1 MNDEIN
7 REVANKTVALVF
19 RASKLTTNTLAKAMK
34 AYLNHGKQ
42 KSAAKQRAAPN
53 HGKMSVKEL
62 VGQGQGATSI
72 EVTSSNIKAFE
83 KIAKK
88 YNVDFAV
95 KKDKTV
101 DPPKYTVFFKAK
113 DTDVISSAFKEFVKV
128 NEKKRTKVSLRQ
140 RLNFYKRIVAQNKN
154 RERTREKQKNRGHS
168 L

>member
-19 RASKLTTNTLAKAMK
+19 RASKLTSGTLAKAMR
-34 AYLNHGKQ
+34 AYLNHRKQ
-42 KSAAKQRAAPN
+42 QSAAKQRAAPS

-62 VGQGQGATSI
+62 VGQGQGASSI
-72 EVTSSNIKAFE
+72 EVTDSNIRTFE
-83 KIAKK
+83 KVAKK

-101 DPPKYTVFFKAK
+101 DPPKYMVFFKGK
-113 DTDVISSAFKEFVKV
+113 DTDVISSAFKEYVKV
-128 NEKKRTKVSLRQ
+128 NEKKRTKVSVRQ
-140 RLNFYKRIVAQNKN
+140 RLNAYKKVIAQNKN
-154 RERTREKQKNRGHS
+154 RERSRDKQKNRGQS